1 MRFLKS
7 YNNSVALVENEQ
19 GKEEIVIGKGIGFG
33 LKKGDQIDQAKIER
47 RFITAEDQESIMQ
60 LKDISA
66 RTLELTTK
74 VIKLAEPK
82 LNIKFNDFQY
92 LALADHIDFALT
104 RSEDSI
110 DMNAT
115 NTRWEVRNLFPEEYT
130 VAIDAIT
137 VIEKATAKKLP
148 ASESILMT
156 YHFVNATSDD
166 AKLQETIQITQ
177 LITEIIKIVSYEY
190 QLELDQQSFNYSRF
204 VSHLRTLLVRL
215 LKDKHQEGEKLDP
228 ALLQLMQVKYTR
240 AYETAKRI
248 AILLNAKMG
257 WQLEA
262 DELVYLTLHIFR
274 VTSRQA
280 NTN

>member
-7 YNNSVALVENEQ
+7 YNNSVALVENKQ

-33 LKKGDQIDQAKIER
+33 LKKGDQIDQEKIER
-47 RFITAEDQESIMQ
+47 RFITAEEQESIMQ

-66 RTLELTTK
+66 KTLELTTK

-130 VAIDAIT
+130 VAKNAIA
-137 VIEKATAKKLP
+137 VIEKATTQKLP

-156 YHFVNATSDD
+156 YHFVNATSND

-215 LKDKHQEGEKLDP
+215 LKDKQQEGEKLDP
-228 ALLQLMQVKYTR
+228 ALLKLMQIKYPR
-240 AYETAKRI
+240 AYETAERI
-248 AILLNAKMG
+248 AILLNAKMD

-280 NTN
+280 NPK

>member
-7 YNNSVALVENEQ
+7 YNNSVALVENKQ

-33 LKKGDQIDQAKIER
+33 LKKGDQIDQEKIER
-47 RFITAEDQESIMQ
+47 RFITAEEQESIMQ

-66 RTLELTTK
+66 KTLELTTK

-115 NTRWEVRNLFPEEYT
+115 NTRWEVRNLFPEEYA
-130 VAIDAIT
+130 VAKNAIA
-137 VIEKATAKKLP
+137 VIEKATTQKLP

-156 YHFVNATSDD
+156 YHFVNATSNN

-190 QLELDQQSFNYSRF
+190 QLEPDQQSFNYSRF

-215 LKDKHQEGEKLDP
+215 LKDKQQEGEKLDP
-228 ALLQLMQVKYTR
+228 ALLKLMQIKYPR
-240 AYETAKRI
+240 AYETAERI
-248 AILLNAKMG
+248 AILLNAKMD

-280 NTN
+280 NPK

>member
-1 MRFLKS
+1 M
-7 YNNSVALVENEQ
+7 
-19 GKEEIVIGKGIGFG
+19 
-33 LKKGDQIDQAKIER
+33 
-47 RFITAEDQESIMQ
+47 
-60 LKDISA
+60 
-66 RTLELTTK
+66 
-74 VIKLAEPK
+74 
-82 LNIKFNDFQY
+82 
-92 LALADHIDFALT
+92 
-104 RSEDSI
+104 
-110 DMNAT
+110 
-115 NTRWEVRNLFPEEYT
+115 
-130 VAIDAIT
+130 
-137 VIEKATAKKLP
+137 
-148 ASESILMT
+148 
-156 YHFVNATSDD
+156 
-166 AKLQETIQITQ
+166 
-177 LITEIIKIVSYEY
+177 ITEIIKIVSYEY

>member
-33 LKKGDQIDQAKIER
+33 LKKGDQIDQEKIER

-66 RTLELTTK
+66 KTLELTTK

-82 LNIKFNDFQY
+82 LNVKFNDFQY
-92 LALADHIDFALT
+92 LALADHIEFALT

-130 VAIDAIT
+130 VAKDAIA
-137 VIEKATAKKLP
+137 VIEKATTQKLP

-215 LKDKHQEGEKLDP
+215 LKDKHQEGENLDP

-240 AYETAKRI
+240 AYETAERI
-248 AILLNAKMG
+248 AVLLNAKMG

>member
-137 VIEKATAKKLP
+137 VIEKATAQKLP

-156 YHFVNATSDD
+156 YQFVNATSDD

-204 VSHLRTLLVRL
+204 VSHLRTFLVRL

>member
-33 LKKGDQIDQAKIER
+33 LKKGDQIDQEKIER
-47 RFITAEDQESIMQ
+47 RFITAEEQESIMQ

-66 RTLELTTK
+66 KTLELTTK

-130 VAIDAIT
+130 VAKNAIA
-137 VIEKATAKKLP
+137 VIEKATTQKLP

-156 YHFVNATSDD
+156 YHFVNATSND

-215 LKDKHQEGEKLDP
+215 LKDKQQEGEKLDP
-228 ALLQLMQVKYTR
+228 ALLKLMQIKYPR
-240 AYETAKRI
+240 AYETAERI
-248 AILLNAKMG
+248 AILLNAKMD

-280 NTN
+280 NPK

>member
-33 LKKGDQIDQAKIER
+33 LKKGDQIDQEKIER
-47 RFITAEDQESIMQ
+47 RFITAEEQESIMQ

-66 RTLELTTK
+66 KTLELTTK

-115 NTRWEVRNLFPEEYT
+115 NTRWEVRNLFPEEYA
-130 VAIDAIT
+130 VAKNAIA
-137 VIEKATAKKLP
+137 VIEKATTQKLP

-156 YHFVNATSDD
+156 YHFVNATSNN

-215 LKDKHQEGEKLDP
+215 LKDKQQEGEKLDP
-228 ALLQLMQVKYTR
+228 ALLKLMQIKYPR
-240 AYETAKRI
+240 AYETAERI
-248 AILLNAKMG
+248 AILLNAKMD

-280 NTN
+280 NPK

>member
-33 LKKGDQIDQAKIER
+33 LKKGDQIDQEKIER
-47 RFITAEDQESIMQ
+47 RFITAEEQESIMQ

-66 RTLELTTK
+66 KTLELTTK

-115 NTRWEVRNLFPEEYT
+115 NTRWEVRNLFPEEYA
-130 VAIDAIT
+130 VAKNAIA
-137 VIEKATAKKLP
+137 VIEKATTQKLP

-156 YHFVNATSDD
+156 YHFVNATSND

-215 LKDKHQEGEKLDP
+215 LKDKQQEGEKLDP
-228 ALLQLMQVKYTR
+228 ALLQLMQVKYPR
-240 AYETAKRI
+240 AYETAERI
-248 AILLNAKMG
+248 AILLNAKMD

-280 NTN
+280 NPK

>member
-33 LKKGDQIDQAKIER
+33 LKKGDQIDQEKIER
-47 RFITAEDQESIMQ
+47 RFITAEEQESIMQ

-66 RTLELTTK
+66 KTLELTTK

-130 VAIDAIT
+130 VAKNAIA
-137 VIEKATAKKLP
+137 VIEKATTQKLP

-156 YHFVNATSDD
+156 YHFVNATSND

-215 LKDKHQEGEKLDP
+215 LKDKQQEGEKLDP
-228 ALLQLMQVKYTR
+228 ALLQLMQVKYPR
-240 AYETAKRI
+240 AYETAERI
-248 AILLNAKMG
+248 AILLNAKMD

-280 NTN
+280 NPK

>member
-137 VIEKATAKKLP
+137 VIEKATAQKLL

>member
-7 YNNSVALVENEQ
+7 YNNSVALVENKQ

-33 LKKGDQIDQAKIER
+33 LKKGDQIDQEKIER
-47 RFITAEDQESIMQ
+47 RFITAEEQESIMQ

-66 RTLELTTK
+66 KTLELTTK

-115 NTRWEVRNLFPEEYT
+115 NTRWEVRNLFPEEYA
-130 VAIDAIT
+130 VAKNAIA
-137 VIEKATAKKLP
+137 VIEKATTQKLP

-156 YHFVNATSDD
+156 YHFVNATSND

-215 LKDKHQEGEKLDP
+215 LKDKQQEGEKLDP
-228 ALLQLMQVKYTR
+228 ALLQLMQIKYPR
-240 AYETAKRI
+240 AYETAERI
-248 AILLNAKMG
+248 AILLNAKMD

-280 NTN
+280 NPK

>member
-7 YNNSVALVENEQ
+7 YNNSVALVENKQ

-33 LKKGDQIDQAKIER
+33 LKKGDQIDQEKIER
-47 RFITAEDQESIMQ
+47 RFITAEEQESIMQ

-66 RTLELTTK
+66 KTLELTTK

-115 NTRWEVRNLFPEEYT
+115 NTRWEVRNLFPEEYA
-130 VAIDAIT
+130 VAKNAIA
-137 VIEKATAKKLP
+137 VIEKATTQKLP

-156 YHFVNATSDD
+156 YHFVNATSND

-215 LKDKHQEGEKLDP
+215 LKDKQQEGEKLDP
-228 ALLQLMQVKYTR
+228 ALLQLMQVKYPR
-240 AYETAKRI
+240 AYETAERI
-248 AILLNAKMG
+248 AILLNAKMD

-280 NTN
+280 NPK

>member
-7 YNNSVALVENEQ
+7 YNNSVALVENKQ

-33 LKKGDQIDQAKIER
+33 LKKGDQIDQEKIER
-47 RFITAEDQESIMQ
+47 RFITAEEQESIMQ

-66 RTLELTTK
+66 KTLELTTQ

-130 VAIDAIT
+130 VAKNAIA
-137 VIEKATAKKLP
+137 VIEKATTQKLP

-156 YHFVNATSDD
+156 YHFVNATSND

-215 LKDKHQEGEKLDP
+215 LKDKQQEGEKLDP
-228 ALLQLMQVKYTR
+228 ALLQLMQVKYPR
-240 AYETAKRI
+240 AYETAERI
-248 AILLNAKMG
+248 AILLNAKMD

-280 NTN
+280 NPK

>member
-7 YNNSVALVENEQ
+7 YNNSVALVENKQ

-33 LKKGDQIDQAKIER
+33 LKKGDQIDQEKIER
-47 RFITAEDQESIMQ
+47 RFITAEEQESIMQ

-66 RTLELTTK
+66 KTLELTTK

-130 VAIDAIT
+130 VAKNAIA
-137 VIEKATAKKLP
+137 VIEKATTQKLP

-156 YHFVNATSDD
+156 YHFVNATSND

-215 LKDKHQEGEKLDP
+215 LKDKQQEGEKLDP
-228 ALLQLMQVKYTR
+228 ALLQLMQVKYPR
-240 AYETAKRI
+240 AYETAERI
-248 AILLNAKMG
+248 AILLNAKMD

-280 NTN
+280 NPK

>member
-7 YNNSVALVENEQ
+7 YNNSVALVKNEQ

-33 LKKGDQIDQAKIER
+33 LKKGDQIDQEKIER
-47 RFITAEDQESIMQ
+47 RFITAKDQESIMQ
-60 LKDISA
+60 LKDISTK
-66 RTLELTTK
+66 TLELTTK
-74 VIKLAEPK
+74 VIKLVEPK

-104 RSEDSI
+104 RSEDKV

-137 VIEKATAKKLP
+137 VIEKATAQKLP

-190 QLELDQQSFNYSRF
+190 QLEL
-204 VSHLRTLLVRL
+204 
-215 LKDKHQEGEKLDP
+215 EIG
-228 ALLQLMQVKYTR
+228 R
-240 AYETAKRI
+240 AH
-248 AILLNAKMG
+248 
-257 WQLEA
+257 
-262 DELVYLTLHIFR
+262 V
-274 VTSRQA
+274 
-280 NTN
+280 

>member
-137 VIEKATAKKLP
+137 VIKKATAQKLS

>member
-33 LKKGDQIDQAKIER
+33 LKKGDQIDQEKIER
-47 RFITAEDQESIMQ
+47 RFITAEEQESIMQ

-66 RTLELTTK
+66 KTLELTTK

-130 VAIDAIT
+130 VAKNAIA
-137 VIEKATAKKLP
+137 VIEKATTQKLP

-156 YHFVNATSDD
+156 YHFVNATSND

-215 LKDKHQEGEKLDP
+215 LKDKQQEGEKLDP
-228 ALLQLMQVKYTR
+228 ALLQLMQIKYPR
-240 AYETAKRI
+240 AYETAERI
-248 AILLNAKMG
+248 AILLNAKMD

-280 NTN
+280 NPK

>member
-33 LKKGDQIDQAKIER
+33 LKKGDQIDQEKIER

-66 RTLELTTK
+66 KTLELTTK

-115 NTRWEVRNLFPEEYT
+115 NTRWEVRNLFPEEYA
-130 VAIDAIT
+130 VAKDAIS
-137 VIEKATAKKLP
+137 VIEKATAQKLP

-215 LKDKHQEGEKLDP
+215 LKDKQQEGAQLDP

-240 AYETAKRI
+240 AYETAERI
-248 AILLNAKMG
+248 AVLLNAKMG

>member
-7 YNNSVALVENEQ
+7 YNNNVALVENKQ

-33 LKKGDQIDQAKIER
+33 LKKGDQIDQEKIER
-47 RFITAEDQESIMQ
+47 RFITAEEQESIMQ

-66 RTLELTTK
+66 KTLELTTK

-115 NTRWEVRNLFPEEYT
+115 NTRWEVRNLFPEEYA
-130 VAIDAIT
+130 VAKNAIA
-137 VIEKATAKKLP
+137 VIEKATTQKLP

-156 YHFVNATSDD
+156 YHFVNATSND

-215 LKDKHQEGEKLDP
+215 LKDKQQEGEKLDP
-228 ALLQLMQVKYTR
+228 ALLQLMQVKYPR
-240 AYETAKRI
+240 AYETAERI
-248 AILLNAKMG
+248 AILLNAKMD

-280 NTN
+280 NPK

>member
-137 VIEKATAKKLP
+137 VIEKATAQKLS

>member
-1 MRFLKS
+1 
-7 YNNSVALVENEQ
+7 
-19 GKEEIVIGKGIGFG
+19 
-33 LKKGDQIDQAKIER
+33 
-47 RFITAEDQESIMQ
+47 MQ

-137 VIEKATAKKLP
+137 VIEKATAQKLQ

>member
-33 LKKGDQIDQAKIER
+33 LKKGDQIDQEKIER
-47 RFITAEDQESIMQ
+47 RFITAEEQESIMQ

-66 RTLELTTK
+66 KTLELTTK

-115 NTRWEVRNLFPEEYT
+115 NTRWEVRNLFPEEYA
-130 VAIDAIT
+130 VAKNAIA
-137 VIEKATAKKLP
+137 VIEKATTQKLP

-156 YHFVNATSDD
+156 YHFVNATSND

-215 LKDKHQEGEKLDP
+215 LKDKQQEGEKLDP

-240 AYETAKRI
+240 AYETAERI
-248 AILLNAKMG
+248 AILLNAKMD

-280 NTN
+280 NPK

>member
-7 YNNSVALVENEQ
+7 YNNSVALVENKQE
-19 GKEEIVIGKGIGFG
+19 KEEIVIGKGIGFG
-33 LKKGDQIDQAKIER
+33 LKKGDQIDQEKIER
-47 RFITAEDQESIMQ
+47 RFITAEEQESIMQ

-66 RTLELTTK
+66 KTLELTTK

-115 NTRWEVRNLFPEEYT
+115 NTRWEVRNLFPEEYA
-130 VAIDAIT
+130 VAKNAIA
-137 VIEKATAKKLP
+137 VIEKATTQKLP

-156 YHFVNATSDD
+156 YHFVNATSND

-215 LKDKHQEGEKLDP
+215 LKDKQQEGEKLDP
-228 ALLQLMQVKYTR
+228 ALLKLMQIKYPR
-240 AYETAKRI
+240 AYETAERI
-248 AILLNAKMG
+248 AILLNAKMD

-280 NTN
+280 NPK

>member
-33 LKKGDQIDQAKIER
+33 LKKGDQIDQEKIER
-47 RFITAEDQESIMQ
+47 RFITAEEQESIMQ

-66 RTLELTTK
+66 KTLELTTK

-130 VAIDAIT
+130 VAKNAIA
-137 VIEKATAKKLP
+137 VIEKATTQKLP

-156 YHFVNATSDD
+156 YHFVNATSND

-215 LKDKHQEGEKLDP
+215 LKDKQQGGEKLDP
-228 ALLQLMQVKYTR
+228 ALLQLMQVKYPR
-240 AYETAKRI
+240 AYETAERI
-248 AILLNAKMG
+248 AILLNAKMD

-280 NTN
+280 NPK